1 MENSY
6 DSSLAINLNSGT
18 IISSLMNAFRRGGNS
33 GKSLQGFMVGDLQTQ
48 DGTKNLGFYGF
59 NSGQ

>member
-33 GKSLQGFMVGDLQTQ
+33 GKSLQGFMVGDL
-48 DGTKNLGFYGF
+48 
-59 NSGQ
+59 